1 MQASSRTSG
10 FTLVEVVIATTLLTA
25 IFGAAFTVVVSGSR
39 TVEDGIVETELHES
53 MREILDRMSADVR
66 SARVDPLMSPSILR
80 FRKLHGSYDD
90 GFGDFDF
97 DTAEIQWDGIPLM
110 RYEWSLDPLETRN
123 DIDDDGDGLVDEGRL
138 ARFANGV
145 SIVLSHHVPEN
156 GFLVTLED
164 DDRLT
169 IRLTLEKV
177 GREGRIVRE
186 SETKRIYLR
195 N

>member
-1 MQASSRTSG
+1 MSDSSTTNG

-39 TVEDGIVETELHES
+39 TVEDGITETELHES
-53 MREILDRMSADVR
+53 LRGVLDRMTADVR
-66 SARVDPLMSPSILR
+66 SARVEPLLSPSILR

-97 DTAEIQWDGIPLM
+97 DTAEIQWDGIPVM
-110 RYEWSLDPLETRN
+110 RYEWSVDPGETRN
-123 DIDDDGDGLVDEGRL
+123 DIDDDGDGLIDEGRL
-138 ARFANGV
+138 SRVANGT

-156 GFLVTLED
+156 GFTVTLED

-169 IRLTLEKV
+169 IVLTLEMI
-177 GREGRIVRE
+177 GREGRIIRE
-186 SETKRIYLR
+186 TETKRIYLR